1 MQKIEI
7 VCEEQNYNVCGNLLK
22 FEKIEI
28 FCKICIT
35 IPASFLFCQVIHL
48 HYKYI
53 NNAMLDT
60 FVSMNITFNIT
71 YIP

>member
-35 IPASFLFCQVIHL
+35 ISASLLFYQVIHL
-48 HYKYI
+48 HYIYI
-53 NNAMLDT
+53 
-60 FVSMNITFNIT
+60 
-71 YIP
+71 

>member
-35 IPASFLFCQVIHL
+35 ISASLLFYQVIHL
-48 HYKYI
+48 HY
-53 NNAMLDT
+53 NTMLNS
-60 FVSMNITFNIT
+60 FVSMNIT
-71 YIP
+71 

>member
-35 IPASFLFCQVIHL
+35 IPASFLFCQVIH
-48 HYKYI
+48 Y
-53 NNAMLDT
+53 AMLDT
-60 FVSMNITFNIT
+60 FVSMNIIFKIT
-71 YIP
+71 YFP